1 VCLGTELV
9 VVVLDYWAA
18 PAWWPPASRRSSNWK
33 IIGQWQLWLLQPAPV
48 TVTALLGQ
56 RRPCALVVAEEAA
69 IHSLTRRHSL
79 PDQPRR
85 WGGAWRDTQKRDGCK
100 IKRVAILGD
109 RSIIGS
115 RSFLSLSFLVFLVF
129 EALVQPFKWFPFF
142 HSPCTVDAQE
152 FSARH
157 RFFILHHR
165 KRTEILAPSPPS
177 LGAGWNPEDWRGV
190 KH

>member
-1 VCLGTELV
+1 MEQEKAPASGTKQAPAAGWCELGCCLPS
-9 VVVLDYWAA
+9 AA

-85 WGGAWRDTQKRDGCK
+85 WGGDWRDTQKRDGCK
-100 IKRVAILGD
+100 IKRVVILGD

-115 RSFLSLSFLVFLVF
+115 RSFLKSYRFPSSSFWFLRPWFNRSSGSHF
-129 EALVQPFKWFPFF
+129 EEPKPA
-142 HSPCTVDAQE
+142 T
-152 FSARH
+152 
-157 RFFILHHR
+157 
-165 KRTEILAPSPPS
+165 
-177 LGAGWNPEDWRGV
+177 RGG
-190 KH
+190 